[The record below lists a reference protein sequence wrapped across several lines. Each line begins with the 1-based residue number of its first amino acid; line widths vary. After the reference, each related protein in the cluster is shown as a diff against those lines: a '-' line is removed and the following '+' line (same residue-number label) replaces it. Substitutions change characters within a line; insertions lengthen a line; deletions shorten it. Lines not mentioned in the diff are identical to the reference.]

1 MTRRLAPELDAVLD
15 RTRDQWEA
23 LRGARLLITGGTGFV
38 GKWLLETLT
47 WADEALSLGVRAT
60 VLTRCPERFAAAVP
74 HLAGNRCVELLRGDV
89 ATVEYPRRAFSH
101 AILAAAVAANT
112 SAGPVGPES
121 MSATVVDGTRRALQ
135 ALRERGVERLLFVSS
150 GAVYGS
156 QPPDVRLRAEDSL
169 GVEMAEPRDVYG
181 LCKLEAESLVLAME
195 PGSAVRT
202 IARPFS
208 FVGPYLPLEHFAV
221 GEFVRDATAGGP
233 IRVTSDG
240 TSLRSYLYAS
250 DMAEWLWAILLR
262 GEDGRAYN
270 VGSED
275 ERTIRETAETVSRA
289 FEPAVPV
296 EVGASAPAMLRARYV
311 PSTARARNELGL
323 AETVGFEEA
332 VRRTV
337 EWYS

>member
-1 MTRRLAPELDAVLD
+1 MPRCLAPELDAVLD
-15 RTRDQWEA
+15 RTRDQWET

-38 GKWLLETLT
+38 GKWLLETLA
-47 WADEALSLGVRAT
+47 WADEALGLGVRAT
-60 VLTRCPERFAAAVP
+60 VLTRHPERFAAVAP

-101 AILAAAVAANT
+101 AILAAAAANT
-112 SAGPVGPES
+112 SAGPVGPDS
-121 MSATVVDGTRRALQ
+121 IRATVVDGTRRALR
-135 ALRERGVERLLFVSS
+135 ALREDGVERLLFVSS

-156 QPPDVRLRAEDSL
+156 QPSDVRLRAEGSL
-169 GVEMAEPRDVYG
+169 GVEMAEPPDVYG

-195 PGSAVRT
+195 PGSTVRT
-202 IARPFS
+202 IARLFS
-208 FVGPYLPLEHFAV
+208 FVGPYLALEHFAV
-221 GEFVRDATAGGP
+221 GEFVRDAMAGGP

-240 TSLRSYLYAS
+240 TALRSYLYAS
-250 DMAEWLWAILLR
+250 DMAEWLWTILLR
-262 GEDGRAYN
+262 GEDERAYN

-296 EVGASAPAMLRARYV
+296 EVGTSAPAILRARYV
-311 PSTARARNELGL
+311 PSTARARSELRL